1 MIGVIVELL
10 SLIPSILLVQL
21 FQRLRPRQQQLSSL
35 HQILHKINPQ
45 RRAVEQ
51 PTNYVNLKKT
61 KITFPWWCIF
71 IAYGLSFLLIALS
84 VLFIIARGIQFG
96 DLKTRKWLTSILS
109 GFFSSILLIQPIK
122 V

>member
-71 IAYGLSFLLIALS
+71 IAYGLSVLLIALS
-84 VLFIIARGIQFG
+84 ILFIIARGIQFG